1 MVWTIIRKVSEFT
14 AFSKIKT
21 ILTLE
26 RKYMAPTL
34 YLIITSALFILLI
47 CTAVMFYKSPS
58 WALAMFL
65 PIMVWLIFDP
75 LVLSLGNALGEGG
88 LLYALMVLRYL
99 LRVVVTPFLLF
110 VVLDQVRRAGYKSL
124 DHVLVTLLVGI
135 IILVLVFYGIFS
147 VKSAWEIGLQ
157 ATLIEDIKQYKE
169 SEPLGLPIATI
180 LTYALV
186 SLAGLLIF
194 LKTRIY
200 WLLPG
205 ALLALAAII
214 IPETM
219 IQSSVLAATSIV
231 LVLGFLITEKKLQ
244 KITPNP
250 LARK

>member
-1 MVWTIIRKVSEFT
+1 
-14 AFSKIKT
+14 
-21 ILTLE
+21 
-26 RKYMAPTL
+26 
-34 YLIITSALFILLI
+34 
-47 CTAVMFYKSPS
+47 MFYKSPS

-65 PIMVWLIFDP
+65 PIIVWLIFDP
-75 LVLSLGNALGEGG
+75 LVLSLGNTLGEGG

-99 LRVVVTPFLLF
+99 LRVVVAPFLLF

-124 DHVLVTLLVGI
+124 EHVLVTLLVGI

-169 SEPLGLPIATI
+169 NEPLGLPIATI

-214 IPETM
+214 IPETI